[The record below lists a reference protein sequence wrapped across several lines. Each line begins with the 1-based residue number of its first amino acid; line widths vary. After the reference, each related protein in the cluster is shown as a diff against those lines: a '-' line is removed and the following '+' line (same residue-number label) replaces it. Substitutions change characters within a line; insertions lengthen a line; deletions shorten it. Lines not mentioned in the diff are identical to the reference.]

1 MRRERQVGWRSH
13 LYSGGRGGVVGRACR
28 GVGATLSPE
37 EIAAFDREHAALLDR
52 SVDEEFTVPHR
63 IDGRILRRL

>member
-1 MRRERQVGWRSH
+1 
-13 LYSGGRGGVVGRACR
+13 
-28 GVGATLSPE
+28 VGATLSPE